1 MRADDMFDRY
11 RDMKEELSMVT
22 FQLAHFQ
29 GIDEDDLIEAMS
41 FSHPDDADR
50 VQTSNTSDKTAKIAL
65 CVGDIIDR
73 ENDEWYEYLKRRY
86 RELDDEVS
94 FFEHCIKRLGDKKYN
109 VVMDILDGELTYDQI
124 AQVNG
129 IGRTTVANYR
139 RDAISEM
146 NKQYDMKEKQQIAFM
161 LS

>member
-1 MRADDMFDRY
+1 MRADEMFKKY
-11 RDMKEELSMVT
+11 HEMKEELNMVT

-29 GIDEDDLIEAMS
+29 GVDEDELIEVMA
-41 FSHPDDADR
+41 FAHPEGDEH
-50 VQTSNTSDKTAKIAL
+50 VQTSTTSDKTAKIAL
-65 CVGDIIDR
+65 CVGDIVNR
-73 ENDEWYEYLKRRY
+73 ENDEWYQFLLKRY
-86 RELDDEVS
+86 RELDDEIS
-94 FFEHCIKRLGDKKYN
+94 FFEHCIKRLGDKKYD

-139 RDAISEM
+139 REAISEM
-146 NKQYDMKEKQQIAFM
+146 NKQYDMREKQQIAFM

>member
-1 MRADDMFDRY
+1 MRADEMFKKY
-11 RDMKEELSMVT
+11 HEMKEELSMVS
-22 FQLAHFQ
+22 FQLAHFK
-29 GIDEDDLIEAMS
+29 GIPEEELIEAMS
-41 FSHPDDADR
+41 FSHPDSDER
-50 VQTSNTSDKTAKIAL
+50 VQTSMTSDKTAKIAL
-65 CVGDIIDR
+65 CVSDIVNR
-73 ENDEWYEYLKRRY
+73 ESDEWYNFLIKRY

-94 FFEHCIKRLGDKKYN
+94 FFEHCIKCLGDKKYD

-139 RDAISEM
+139 REAISEM
-146 NKQYDMKEKQQIAFM
+146 NKQYDMREKQQIAFM